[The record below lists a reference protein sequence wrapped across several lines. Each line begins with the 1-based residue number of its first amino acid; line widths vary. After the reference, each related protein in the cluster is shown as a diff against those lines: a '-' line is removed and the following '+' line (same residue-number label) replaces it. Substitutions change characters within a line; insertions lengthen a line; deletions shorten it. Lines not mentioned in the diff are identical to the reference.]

1 MQFKETDWKK
11 YNGALLFGR
20 APHITVELTQDD
32 RIKLLD
38 KSKAYFLRW
47 ISDWDTRE
55 SEFWYVI
62 KDAFNGL
69 DELSSN
75 TRNQLR
81 KGFKNCIVKQVKNTE
96 IATFGYEVYSKAF
109 ETYVTGLVP
118 LSQEVF
124 KKNILASNHYD
135 FWAVYEKD
143 GGKMIGYSQ
152 NIIMDDMV
160 NYITV
165 KLHPH
170 YLKLYPGYILFFEMN
185 RYYLEEKGL
194 LYVSDGAR
202 SISHQSNIQNFLI
215 QKFKFRKAYCRLNIV
230 YRKDIAVMVKLLYPL
245 KIIISKLDFPI
256 TNKIAVLLK
265 QEGIRR
271 SFE

>member
-1 MQFKETDWKK
+1 MQFKGTEWKK

-20 APHITVELTQDD
+20 APHISAELTKDD
-32 RIKLLD
+32 KTKLLD

-62 KDAFNGL
+62 KDTFNGL
-69 DELSSN
+69 DELSVN
-75 TRNQLR
+75 TRSKVR
-81 KGFKNCIVKQVKNTE
+81 RGFKNCTIKRVKNTE

-109 ETYVTGLVP
+109 ELYATYLVP
-118 LSQEVF
+118 STQEVF

-143 GGKMIGYSQ
+143 RGKMIAYSQ
-152 NIIMDDMV
+152 NKIEDNSV
-160 NYITV
+160 NYMTI
-165 KLHPH
+165 KFHPN
-170 YLKLYPGYILFFEMN
+170 YLRLYPSYILFFEMN

-230 YRKDIAVMVKLLYPL
+230 YRKDIAIMVKILYPWQS
-245 KIIISKLDFPI
+245 IISKLHFPI